1 MGIASLVL
9 GILSLIIGCIP
20 IIGVIAYITI
30 IVGIILGIVGC
41 VKKPAEGQPNK
52 QKVPA
57 IIGIIIGVIALI
69 VRIVIGAVTIGTA
82 VNTAVDSVIDSA
94 IDTVVDANAVGDG
107 LNSLVSKLEEEDVLN
122 KLFSTNTVEGENT
135 EGNTTSSSESTG
147 TVVKGKMNEA
157 VVLKNAQLT
166 VNSTKRSKGDGL
178 FKADDGKE
186 YIIINTT
193 IKNAGTEELNYNT
206 LYFSLKNTDGQEY
219 TVSFLQID
227 ESTRLGSGKL
237 ASGETASGDLV
248 FEIKEGETGL
258 TLVYEPFILEDDAIE
273 IAIS

>member
-20 IIGVIAYITI
+20 IIGVIAYLTI

-41 VKKPAEGQPNK
+41 AKKPAEGQPNK

-82 VNTAVDSVIDSA
+82 VDTAVDSVIDSA